1 MQQLQAGFNTTL
13 MLRNCVTET
22 EFFSWSR
29 NGLQNS
35 VSLCALHFPYK
46 PNMNMDKLHEVSEN
60 NSVILY
66 FPQAW

>member
-1 MQQLQAGFNTTL
+1 MQQLQTGFNTTL

-22 EFFSWSR
+22 EFF
-29 NGLQNS
+29 LQNS
-35 VSLCALHFPYK
+35 VSLCALHFPHK
-46 PNMNMDKLHEVSEN
+46 PNTNMDKLHEVSEN